1 MNDDVMIEPAR
12 SLPVFA
18 EVDVVVVGGGI
29 AGVSAA
35 VAAARN
41 GVSVCLLEKECSLG
55 GLATL
60 GNVIIY
66 LPLCDGRGN
75 QVIGGIGEELLKLS
89 IQNNTQPI
97 PGMRVDHRIPEGW
110 EPGGDSEERLKH
122 RYRVGFNPVD
132 FMMEIERWIL
142 QNKVDLWYDTR
153 FCDVV
158 REGRTIRAVIV
169 ENKSGRGAIR
179 CKSVIDASGDAD
191 VCARAGEP
199 TESLSTNVRCAW
211 YYYLE
216 DGEVRLHS
224 FSSRFNQDGTL
235 AEDSGATHAG
245 DVGRDVTDH
254 VTGSRRLVHKLI
266 HDRAEA
272 SETGAVHPIL
282 IPTIPSF
289 RMTRRLRGEIEL
301 EMDHEREWFDD
312 CVGMTG
318 DWRKPGLVFYIPL
331 RTLAGVANDNLLA
344 AGRCMS
350 ATGSAWDMARVIPTC
365 AVTGEGAGTAAAE
378 MVLSGN
384 TSIGDIHLEALQER
398 LRAQKVHIDRSFA
411 DERESNIIG

>member
-1 MNDDVMIEPAR
+1 MSNDVIFEPAR

-18 EVDVVVVGGGI
+18 EFDVVVVGGGI

-66 LPLCDGRGN
+66 LPLCDGCGN

-97 PGMRVDHRIPEGW
+97 PAMRVDHQIPECW
-110 EPGGDSEERLKH
+110 TDKGDSEERAKH

-142 QNKVDLWYDTR
+142 RNQVDLWYDTR

-158 REGRTIRAVIV
+158 GEGRTIQAVLV

-199 TESLSTNVRCAW
+199 TVSLKTNVRCAW

-224 FSSRFNQDGTL
+224 FSSRFNQDGTHDP
-235 AEDSGATHAG
+235 DSGATHAG

-254 VTGSRRLVHKLI
+254 VVGSRRLVHKMI
-266 HDRAEA
+266 HDRSEA
-272 SETGAVHPIL
+272 CETGDVHPIL

-301 EMDHEREWFDD
+301 EIGHEREWFDD

-318 DWRKPGLVFYIPL
+318 DWRKPGPVFYIPL
-331 RTLAGVANDNLLA
+331 RSLAGTANDNLLT

-350 ATGSAWDMARVIPTC
+350 SVGSAWDMTRVIPTC

-378 MVLSGN
+378 MILSDKVS
-384 TSIGDIHLEALQER
+384 TRDIRIEALQER
-398 LRAQKVHIDRSFA
+398 LRAQRVPIDRTFA
-411 DERESNIIG
+411 DNGCSGK